1 MKRSNPKL
9 KDYFIEFLIVL
20 LGITIA
26 FWLSNLGEAKKERAL
41 EKVYLE
47 DLKNDLQDDL
57 KSLEYSITNNK
68 KKFSTLSKGI
78 QYYQGVDN
86 GLTLDSLV
94 NYAGLIG
101 NYFHFS
107 PNDYTYISLQQSGD
121 FRILSSQELKKSIIE
136 LYKLYEFIDVEQ
148 LNVLSALD
156 LNYFPVLMENYDMV
170 TGNVVNP
177 DYFNSTFF
185 RNNMGFTLNE
195 VSTLIRLY
203 TNAKQHLQSILDHH
217 LKDL

>member
-1 MKRSNPKL
+1 MKRANYRL

-26 FWLSNLGEAKKERAL
+26 FWLSNLGEAEKERVL

-57 KSLEYSITNNK
+57 KALKYSITQNEK
-68 KKFSTLSKGI
+68 KLTTLSKGI
-78 QYYQGVDN
+78 RYYQGADN
-86 GLTLDSLV
+86 GVTLDTLV
-94 NYAGLIG
+94 SYAGLIG
-101 NYFHFS
+101 NYYHFS

-121 FRILSSQELKKSIIE
+121 FKIISSQDLKKSLIE
-136 LYKLYEFIDVEQ
+136 LYKLYEFIELEQ
-148 LNVLSALD
+148 LNVLTALD
-156 LNYFPVLMENYDMV
+156 LNYFPLLMENYDMV
-170 TGNVVNP
+170 TGTVVNP

-195 VSTLIRLY
+195 ISTLIRLY
-203 TNAKQHLQSILDHH
+203 TNAKEYLTKILEQHLT
-217 LKDL
+217 DL